1 MWMYVCGVDSHGN
14 QKLSEIFLL
23 DQGEGFPLHCDP
35 SLKEGKC
42 VCTSLCV
49 HVYVCVCAHARMNT
63 HTSMTLKE
71 FQRMELFKTA
81 EEIPTQMECPRYQ
94 DIIPRAN
101 C

>member
-14 QKLSEIFLL
+14 QKLSKIFVL
-23 DQGEGFPLHCDP
+23 DQVEGFPLHCDP

-42 VCTSLCV
+42 VCMSM
-49 HVYVCVCAHARMNT
+49 CVCAHACMNT
-63 HTSMTLKE
+63 HTSITLKE
-71 FQRMELFKTA
+71 FQKMELFKGA
-81 EEIPTQMECPRYQ
+81 EEIPTQMECPRYK